1 MRAVYKTA
9 INLQSVCLEVILAIF
24 IVLPCFLISA
34 VNKNGLALL
43 ITALLIG
50 VSVGSIYMTYI
61 SSAKT
66 VILLPDRVKVHVNGK
81 EETSVAYSK
90 CTFHYNGVG
99 GIFRLK
105 PCSIEFTVRKGDEL
119 EVLLIPCSKKDRAV
133 FEMFFNEKSQI
144 NSEKKPENQKKKAKN
159 S

>member
-9 INLQSVCLEVILAIF
+9 INLQSVCLEVIVATF

-66 VILLPDRVKVHVNGK
+66 VILLPDRVKVRANDK

-90 CTFHYNGVG
+90 CTFHYNGILA
-99 GIFRLK
+99 IFRLK
-105 PCSIEFTVRKGDEL
+105 PCSIEFTVRKGDEV

-133 FEMFFNEKSQI
+133 FERFFNEKSQI
-144 NSEKKPENQKKKAKN
+144 NSEKRAENHKKKAKN